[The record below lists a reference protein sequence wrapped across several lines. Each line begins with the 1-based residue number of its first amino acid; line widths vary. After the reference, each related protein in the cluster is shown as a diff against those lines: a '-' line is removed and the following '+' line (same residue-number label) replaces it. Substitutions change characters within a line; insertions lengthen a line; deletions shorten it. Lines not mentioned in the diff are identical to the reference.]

1 MSEQFIY
8 LDLRDPHPQFLGT
21 IAVSTIVCSILPRLL
36 TPRGSF
42 WCTEPIHGPSS
53 QAITGHFIPRA
64 IVTMVDGD
72 VLLSCIVHLES
83 DVVLPRSWRHIS
95 RLHGDQDWMPGY
107 SFQRSQVSFCPHSL
121 HFDLSMLFA
130 FSNCESLVMLIW
142 PDRLVLRC
150 QVFGT
155 FFARPILRSAWF
167 TIPEI
172 F

>member
-95 RLHGDQDWMPGY
+95 RPRRPRLDARIKVSKVSGFLLSAQFALWFEYAVCLLKLRVVGDA
-107 SFQRSQVSFCPHSL
+107 
-121 HFDLSMLFA
+121 DLTG
-130 FSNCESLVMLIW
+130 
-142 PDRLVLRC
+142 P
-150 QVFGT
+150 
-155 FFARPILRSAWF
+155 ARP
-167 TIPEI
+167 
-172 F
+172 

>member
-8 LDLRDPHPQFLGT
+8 LDLRDPHPQYLGT

-95 RLHGDQDWMPGY
+95 RPRRPRLNARNEGFKGLRFP
-107 SFQRSQVSFCPHSL
+107 FVRTVCT
-121 HFDLSMLFA
+121 
-130 FSNCESLVMLIW
+130 LIW
-142 PDRLVLRC
+142 VCCLPSQIASRWWCWSDRTGSSLD
-150 QVFGT
+150 
-155 FFARPILRSAWF
+155 ARSLALSSPGRY
-167 TIPEI
+167 
-172 F
+172 